1 MTRINVKDMKQA
13 IKDINGIDP
22 FNDVMS
28 FFYDESGNCRKFLLT
43 PNGVNSED
51 SLKGD
56 FVLAGVAFDGKKKE
70 IDITGLHSALEYR
83 SGQKELKF
91 RHLYNHSKDFL
102 SFMKSTRATDFL
114 HWLKDSDLY
123 IHYSAMNNLFY
134 SITDIVDS
142 LWELFP
148 QQIPLFWS
156 IKSSLYDFTHEHAD
170 EIITLLYRHNYPNIS
185 DCKGFCDEFC
195 EYISSYVDDSE
206 YYPGFFLEMLRQML
220 KEAGKQSKLVFVQD
234 NEPLM
239 LIKEYYLLYLE
250 RCEVFSQCS
259 HLFDEEPTVEK
270 QFQEIELI
278 EDEIVL
284 HNYDFKPSHENI
296 FLQVSDLVAGLLRNM
311 FMFLDS
317 LSLKD
322 MYTILADI
330 DSTQSQNFEIV
341 WDLLSRAT
349 GKSPLLIKNANTPKN
364 INDRMEKLRL
374 LTRKPELR

>member
-1 MTRINVKDMKQA
+1 MMRINVKDMKQA
-13 IKDINGIDP
+13 VKDINGIDP

-102 SFMKSTRATDFL
+102 SFMKSSRATDFL

-148 QQIPLFWS
+148 QQIPLFW
-156 IKSSLYDFTHEHAD
+156 KSTGRCACARSPGSVCA
-170 EIITLLYRHNYPNIS
+170 
-185 DCKGFCDEFC
+185 FC
-195 EYISSYVDDSE
+195 
-206 YYPGFFLEMLRQML
+206 GRQGRGRRRRRDGAR
-220 KEAGKQSKLVFVQD
+220 AGA
-234 NEPLM
+234 
-239 LIKEYYLLYLE
+239 
-250 RCEVFSQCS
+250 R
-259 HLFDEEPTVEK
+259 
-270 QFQEIELI
+270 
-278 EDEIVL
+278 
-284 HNYDFKPSHENI
+284 
-296 FLQVSDLVAGLLRNM
+296 AGCG
-311 FMFLDS
+311 
-317 LSLKD
+317 
-322 MYTILADI
+322 A
-330 DSTQSQNFEIV
+330 V
-341 WDLLSRAT
+341 RA
-349 GKSPLLIKNANTPKN
+349 
-364 INDRMEKLRL
+364 
-374 LTRKPELR
+374 